1 MGGSGSASR
10 QWKRVGRWFE
20 RFSNTARGRDHDR
33 ESDAYQDEAYAF
45 FLNCFHLKD
54 WEEARCVQARDRVHA
69 RVDVISGSEGAS
81 SALDRSGVN
90 VSCVPPWYL
99 GGEKVPICTQVRFLP
114 GASPALQRAFASRG
128 RADRPRPRKAHL
140 LEPGCHLAMFEAVT
154 TSQWKAKT
162 RICRSIFASSMLAA
176 TLSIA

>member
-1 MGGSGSASR
+1 VEARRAMVRAFLQHCSRARSRPRIGRVPRRGLCLLPELLPPEGLGRSAMRSSSRPSACTSGR
-10 QWKRVGRWFE
+10 HIWKRRGFFR
-20 RFSNTARGRDHDR
+20 ARPVRR
-33 ESDAYQDEAYAF
+33 EC
-45 FLNCFHLKD
+45 LV
-54 WEEARCVQARDRVHA
+54 RT
-69 RVDVISGSEGAS
+69 
-81 SALDRSGVN
+81 
-90 VSCVPPWYL
+90 PWYL

-114 GASPALQRAFASRG
+114 SASPALQRAFASRG

>member
-1 MGGSGSASR
+1 VGGSGSASGDGSS
-10 QWKRVGRWFE
+10 VSPTLLAG
-20 RFSNTARGRDHDR
+20 ADHDR

-90 VSCVPPWYL
+90 VSCVPR
-99 GGEKVPICTQVRFLP
+99 GTSAEKRCRFARRFDSCQAHPRRCSGRSLVAAAQIGRDHGRLIYSNLDVTSRCSRQSRLLSGRRRPAFVGPSSRLP
-114 GASPALQRAFASRG
+114 CSR
-128 RADRPRPRKAHL
+128 RPCP
-140 LEPGCHLAMFEAVT
+140 
-154 TSQWKAKT
+154 
-162 RICRSIFASSMLAA
+162 
-176 TLSIA
+176 

>member
-1 MGGSGSASR
+1 MSEAPLWEE
-10 QWKRVGRWFE
+10 QWKPRRAMVRAFLQHCSRARSRPRIGRVPRRGLCLLPELLPPEGLGRSAM
-20 RFSNTARGRDHDR
+20 RSSSRPSACTSGRH
-33 ESDAYQDEAYAF
+33 
-45 FLNCFHLKD
+45 
-54 WEEARCVQARDRVHA
+54 
-69 RVDVISGSEGAS
+69 SGSEGAS
-81 SALDRSGVN
+81 SALDRSVVN

-128 RADRPRPRKAHL
+128 RADRPRPQKAHL